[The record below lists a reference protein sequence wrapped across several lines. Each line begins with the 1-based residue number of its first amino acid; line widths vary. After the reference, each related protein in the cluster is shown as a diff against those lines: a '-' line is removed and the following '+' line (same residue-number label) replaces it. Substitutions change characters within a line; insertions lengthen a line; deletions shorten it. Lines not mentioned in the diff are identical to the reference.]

1 MKIYRSVTSRNDR
14 SVESYLKDIAKERQ
28 LTPDEEVV
36 LSQRVKKGDQE
47 ALDLLVRGNLRF
59 VVSTAKNYQ
68 GHGIELCDLISAGN
82 LGLIKAATR
91 FDPSRGFKFCSYAV
105 WWIRQSILQSI
116 DLQSNLVS
124 LPANQ
129 MALLGKA
136 RRRVMF
142 LEQELQRVPTRE
154 EVAAALEAKLQQM
167 KQEGQL
173 PDVLTFAGNG
183 EPTCQ
188 EVEEAMGDEKVL
200 LDWLGAGSKS
210 NSSIDRPV
218 ADGSDSTAADMLIDE
233 DAPRPDDGVANESL
247 NLLLK
252 KAIKQ
257 LPVIDRRVIQYIFG
271 IGVDREY
278 SMEETAMLLGLTRE
292 RIRQLVKHGLKNLRD
307 SPYIKQLMEEWE

>member
-1 MKIYRSVTSRNDR
+1 MREMKIFRSVTSRNDR

-36 LSQRVKKGDQE
+36 LSLRVKKGDQE

-68 GHGIELCDLISAGN
+68 GRGIELCDLISAGN

-116 DLQSNLVS
+116 DLQSNLVT

-136 RRRVMF
+136 RRRVML

-154 EVAAALEAKLQQM
+154 
-167 KQEGQL
+167 
-173 PDVLTFAGNG
+173 
-183 EPTCQ
+183 

-278 SMEETAMLLGLTRE
+278 SIEETAMLLGLTRE
-292 RIRQLVKHGLKNLRD
+292 RIRQLVKHGLKNLRN

>member
-36 LSQRVKKGDQE
+36 LSLRVKKGDQE

-68 GHGIELCDLISAGN
+68 GRGIELCDLISAGN

-116 DLQSNLVS
+116 DLQSNLVT

-136 RRRVMF
+136 RRRVML
-142 LEQELQRVPTRE
+142 LEQELQRVPT
-154 EVAAALEAKLQQM
+154 LE
-167 KQEGQL
+167 
-173 PDVLTFAGNG
+173 
-183 EPTCQ
+183 

-200 LDWLGAGSKS
+200 LDWLGAGAKS

-278 SMEETAMLLGLTRE
+278 SIEETAMLLGVTRE
-292 RIRQLVKHGLKNLRD
+292 RIRQLLKHGLKNLRD

>member
-1 MKIYRSVTSRNDR
+1 MREMKIFRSVTSRNDR

-116 DLQSNLVS
+116 DLQSNLVT

-136 RRRVMF
+136 RRRVML
-142 LEQELQRVPTRE
+142 LEQELQRVPTCE
-154 EVAAALEAKLQQM
+154 
-167 KQEGQL
+167 
-173 PDVLTFAGNG
+173 
-183 EPTCQ
+183 

>member
-1 MKIYRSVTSRNDR
+1 MREMKIYRSVTSRNDR

-36 LSQRVKKGDQE
+36 LSQRVKMGDQE

-116 DLQSNLVS
+116 DLQSNLVT

-136 RRRVMF
+136 RRRVML
-142 LEQELQRVPTRE
+142 LEQKLQRVPTRE
-154 EVAAALEAKLQQM
+154 
-167 KQEGQL
+167 
-173 PDVLTFAGNG
+173 
-183 EPTCQ
+183 

-200 LDWLGAGSKS
+200 LDWLGAGAKS

-278 SMEETAMLLGLTRE
+278 SIEETAMLLGVTRE

>member
-68 GHGIELCDLISAGN
+68 GRGIELCDLISAGN

-129 MALLGKA
+129 MALLSKA
-136 RRRVMF
+136 RRRVML

-154 EVAAALEAKLQQM
+154 
-167 KQEGQL
+167 
-173 PDVLTFAGNG
+173 
-183 EPTCQ
+183 

-200 LDWLGAGSKS
+200 LDWLGAGTKS

>member
-1 MKIYRSVTSRNDR
+1 MREMKIFRSVTSRNDR

-36 LSQRVKKGDQE
+36 LSQRVKMGDQE

-116 DLQSNLVS
+116 DLQSNLVT

-136 RRRVMF
+136 RRRVML
-142 LEQELQRVPTRE
+142 LEQKLQRVPTRE
-154 EVAAALEAKLQQM
+154 
-167 KQEGQL
+167 
-173 PDVLTFAGNG
+173 
-183 EPTCQ
+183 

-200 LDWLGAGSKS
+200 LDWLGAGAKS

-257 LPVIDRRVIQYIFG
+257 LPVIDRQVIQYIFG

>member
-68 GHGIELCDLISAGN
+68 EHGIELCDLISAGN

-116 DLQSNLVS
+116 DLQSNLVT

-136 RRRVMF
+136 RRRVML

-154 EVAAALEAKLQQM
+154 
-167 KQEGQL
+167 
-173 PDVLTFAGNG
+173 
-183 EPTCQ
+183 

-200 LDWLGAGSKS
+200 LDWLGAGAKS

-278 SMEETAMLLGLTRE
+278 SIEETAMLLGVTRE
-292 RIRQLVKHGLKNLRD
+292 RIRQLVKHGLKNLRN
-307 SPYIKQLMEEWE
+307 SPYIKQLMEEWK

>member
-1 MKIYRSVTSRNDR
+1 MREMKIFRSVTSRNDR

-116 DLQSNLVS
+116 DLQSNLVT

-136 RRRVMF
+136 RRRVML

-154 EVAAALEAKLQQM
+154 EV
-167 KQEGQL
+167 
-173 PDVLTFAGNG
+173 
-183 EPTCQ
+183 
-188 EVEEAMGDEKVL
+188 EEAMGDDKVL

-233 DAPRPDDGVANESL
+233 DAPRPDDGVVNESL

-278 SMEETAMLLGLTRE
+278 SIEETAMLLGLTRE
-292 RIRQLVKHGLKNLRD
+292 RIRQLLKHGLKNLRD

>member
-1 MKIYRSVTSRNDR
+1 MREMKIFRSVTSRNDR

-36 LSQRVKKGDQE
+36 LSLRVKKGDQE

-116 DLQSNLVS
+116 DLQSNLVT

-129 MALLGKA
+129 MALLSKA
-136 RRRVMF
+136 RRRVML
-142 LEQELQRVPTRE
+142 LEQELQRVPTLE
-154 EVAAALEAKLQQM
+154 EVA
-167 KQEGQL
+167 
-173 PDVLTFAGNG
+173 
-183 EPTCQ
+183 
-188 EVEEAMGDEKVL
+188 EAMGDEKVL
-200 LDWLGAGSKS
+200 LDWLGAGAKS

-292 RIRQLVKHGLKNLRD
+292 RIRQLLKHGLKNLRD

>member
-36 LSQRVKKGDQE
+36 LSLRVKKGDQE

-68 GHGIELCDLISAGN
+68 GRGIELCDLISAGN

-116 DLQSNLVS
+116 DLQSNLVT

-136 RRRVMF
+136 RRRVML
-142 LEQELQRVPTRE
+142 LEQELQRVPT
-154 EVAAALEAKLQQM
+154 LE
-167 KQEGQL
+167 
-173 PDVLTFAGNG
+173 
-183 EPTCQ
+183 

-200 LDWLGAGSKS
+200 LDWLGAGAKS

-278 SMEETAMLLGLTRE
+278 SIEETAMLLGVTCE
-292 RIRQLVKHGLKNLRD
+292 RIRQLLKHGLKNLRD

>member
-1 MKIYRSVTSRNDR
+1 MREMKIYRSVTSRNDR

-36 LSQRVKKGDQE
+36 LSQRVKMGDQE

-136 RRRVMF
+136 RRRVML
-142 LEQELQRVPTRE
+142 LEQELQRVPTSE
-154 EVAAALEAKLQQM
+154 
-167 KQEGQL
+167 
-173 PDVLTFAGNG
+173 
-183 EPTCQ
+183 

-200 LDWLGAGSKS
+200 LDWLGAGAKS

-257 LPVIDRRVIQYIFG
+257 LPVIDRQVIQYIFG
-271 IGVDREY
+271 IGVEREY

>member
-1 MKIYRSVTSRNDR
+1 MREMKIYRSVTSRNDR

-36 LSQRVKKGDQE
+36 LSLRVKKGDQE

-68 GHGIELCDLISAGN
+68 GRGIELCDLISAGN

-116 DLQSNLVS
+116 DLQSNLVT

-136 RRRVMF
+136 RRRVML
-142 LEQELQRVPTRE
+142 LEQELQRVPT
-154 EVAAALEAKLQQM
+154 LE
-167 KQEGQL
+167 
-173 PDVLTFAGNG
+173 
-183 EPTCQ
+183 

-200 LDWLGAGSKS
+200 LDWLGAGAKS

-278 SMEETAMLLGLTRE
+278 SIEETAMLLGVTCE
-292 RIRQLVKHGLKNLRD
+292 RIRQLLKHGLKNLRD

>member
-36 LSQRVKKGDQE
+36 LSQRVKMGDQE

-136 RRRVMF
+136 RRRVML
-142 LEQELQRVPTRE
+142 LEQELQRVPTSE
-154 EVAAALEAKLQQM
+154 
-167 KQEGQL
+167 
-173 PDVLTFAGNG
+173 
-183 EPTCQ
+183 

-200 LDWLGAGSKS
+200 LDWLGAGAKS

-257 LPVIDRRVIQYIFG
+257 LPVIDRQVIQYIFG
-271 IGVDREY
+271 IGVEREY

>member
-1 MKIYRSVTSRNDR
+1 MREMKIFRSVTSRNDR

-36 LSQRVKKGDQE
+36 LSQRVKMGDQE

-116 DLQSNLVS
+116 DLQSNLVT

-136 RRRVMF
+136 RRRVML
-142 LEQELQRVPTRE
+142 LEQKLQRVPTRE
-154 EVAAALEAKLQQM
+154 
-167 KQEGQL
+167 
-173 PDVLTFAGNG
+173 
-183 EPTCQ
+183 

-200 LDWLGAGSKS
+200 LDWLGAGAKS

-252 KAIKQ
+252 MAIKQ

-278 SMEETAMLLGLTRE
+278 SIEETAMLLGVTRE

>member
-1 MKIYRSVTSRNDR
+1 M
-14 SVESYLKDIAKERQ
+14 KDIAKERQ

-36 LSQRVKKGDQE
+36 LSQRVKKGDKE

-136 RRRVMF
+136 RRSVML
-142 LEQELQRVPTRE
+142 LEQELQRVPTCE
-154 EVAAALEAKLQQM
+154 
-167 KQEGQL
+167 
-173 PDVLTFAGNG
+173 
-183 EPTCQ
+183 

-200 LDWLGAGSKS
+200 LDWLGAGAKS

-257 LPVIDRRVIQYIFG
+257 LPVIDRQVIQYIFG
-271 IGVDREY
+271 IGVEREY